1 MKINKRIRH
10 NLLFLILLL
19 TFTINS
25 IIPSCAQNKKSN
37 NILYLAEIPDSIAT
51 MLDIWYNQQS
61 DREQSVGAGWNV
73 HKLGV
78 MLDDTQFTN
87 GVYNFNGPGPHF
99 PWFMFIYYNKK
110 IYIFKHRIDKDVL
123 LSNILSDFI
132 EAQVE
137 LGIEGPES
145 VSFLKI
151 ILDWLYV
158 NLYDLDWKAIRE
170 IEDGP

>member
-1 MKINKRIRH
+1 MRYNRKFRH
-10 NLLFLILLL
+10 DFLILLL
-19 TFTINS
+19 MLTYTINS
-25 IIPSCAQNKKSN
+25 VIPSCAQNKKSN

-99 PWFMFIYYNKK
+99 PWFMFIYYNKR

-137 LGIEGPES
+137 LGIEGAES

-158 NLYDLDWKAIRE
+158 NLYDLDWKVKRE
-170 IEDGP
+170 IEDTI

>member
-1 MKINKRIRH
+1 MINNRKIRH
-10 NLLFLILLL
+10 DFLFIFLML
-19 TFTINS
+19 TYTINGV
-25 IIPSCAQNKKSN
+25 IPIYAQDDKSN
-37 NILYLAEIPDSIAT
+37 NILYLAEIPDSIAI
-51 MLDIWYNQQS
+51 MLDSWYNQQN

-78 MLDDTQFTN
+78 LSDNTQFTN

-99 PWFMFIYYNKK
+99 PWFMFIYYNKR
-110 IYIFKHRIDKDVL
+110 IHIFKHRIDKDVL

-137 LGIEGPES
+137 LGIESAEG

-158 NLYDLDWKAIRE
+158 NLYDMDWKTNENLEAE
-170 IEDGP
+170 